1 MGWPLASFHLCLN
14 VHITALV
21 GLLSFNVRPGILK
34 KNKVGKFFFGKYL
47 WNQRKWQN
55 KIVIYSKWKLVV
67 WVPLYPFNI
76 LLFFLDLPVGN
87 IDLVIASNLFC
98 EIMLYSLSFI
108 HWVHYSYILVC
119 TKPPRN
125 LVAENVD
132 HFIAC
137 NSAVWLGSACPVA
150 LTGHVHVF
158 SASYPPDRGQP
169 RPSPSCVST
178 ATVFPSL

>member
-137 NSAVWLGSACPVA
+137 NSAVWLGSP
-150 LTGHVHVF
+150 
-158 SASYPPDRGQP
+158 GQLFCC
-169 RPSPSCVST
+169 SCLWSDGGCVQM
-178 ATVFPSL
+178 AG